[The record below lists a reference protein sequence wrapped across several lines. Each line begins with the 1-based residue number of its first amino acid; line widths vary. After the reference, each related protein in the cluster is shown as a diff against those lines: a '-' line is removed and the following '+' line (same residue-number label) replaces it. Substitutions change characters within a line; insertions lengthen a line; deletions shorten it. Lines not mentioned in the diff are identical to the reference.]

1 METRITKWL
10 VLDQMGGVKWQSLD
24 QGPPRLPDPPPQ
36 DSPFGYSP
44 CAVGVN
50 YSLQQTM
57 NTQYLQDLVRALEF
71 YIAQQQRSEI
81 ANNSQTINW
90 FLS

>member
-1 METRITKWL
+1 MAESDL
-10 VLDQMGGVKWQSLD
+10 
-24 QGPPRLPDPPPQ
+24 GPPRLPDPPPQ

-44 CAVGVN
+44 CAGGVN

>member
-1 METRITKWL
+1 
-10 VLDQMGGVKWQSLD
+10 
-24 QGPPRLPDPPPQ
+24 
-36 DSPFGYSP
+36 
-44 CAVGVN
+44 
-50 YSLQQTM
+50 M

>member
-1 METRITKWL
+1 MAE
-10 VLDQMGGVKWQSLD
+10 SD
-24 QGPPRLPDPPPQ
+24 QGPPRLPDPPPE
-36 DSPFGYSP
+36 SPFGYSP
-44 CAVGVN
+44 GAGGVN

-57 NTQYLQDLVRALEF
+57 NTRYMQDLVRALEF

>member
-1 METRITKWL
+1 MAEY
-10 VLDQMGGVKWQSLD
+10 DQ
-24 QGPPRLPDPPPQ
+24 QGPPRLPDPPQQ
-36 DSPFGYSP
+36 DTPFGYSP
-44 CAVGVN
+44 GAGGVN

-57 NTQYLQDLVRALEF
+57 NTRYMQDLVRALEF

>member
-1 METRITKWL
+1 MHRHCPKKDCNNGNVTQANDLHTIRAQVMST
-10 VLDQMGGVKWQSLD
+10 
-24 QGPPRLPDPPPQ
+24 
-36 DSPFGYSP
+36 
-44 CAVGVN
+44 
-50 YSLQQTM
+50 QQTM